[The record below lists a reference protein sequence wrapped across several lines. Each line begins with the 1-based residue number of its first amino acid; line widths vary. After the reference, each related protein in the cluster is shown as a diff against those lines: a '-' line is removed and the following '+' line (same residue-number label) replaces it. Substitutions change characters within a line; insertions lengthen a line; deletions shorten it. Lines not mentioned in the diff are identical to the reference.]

1 MFADSEYPIAAKH
14 FAFIFE
20 TTDVHN
26 LLNFEYLLSDD
37 QGNLFSKKNEDKIPA
52 LKMLKVKKQ
61 SMRLQIEQIKLINY
75 KMNLK
80 NHLKNYILIV
90 KRKPKPVMNTLL

>member
-37 QGNLFSKKNEDKIPA
+37 QGNLFSKKTKIRY
-52 LKMLKVKKQ
+52 Q
-61 SMRLQIEQIKLINY
+61 
-75 KMNLK
+75 
-80 NHLKNYILIV
+80 H
-90 KRKPKPVMNTLL
+90 

>member
-1 MFADSEYPIAAKH
+1 
-14 FAFIFE
+14 
-20 TTDVHN
+20 
-26 LLNFEYLLSDD
+26 
-37 QGNLFSKKNEDKIPA
+37 
-52 LKMLKVKKQ
+52 MLKVKKQ
-61 SMRLQIEQIKLINY
+61 SMRLQIEQIELINY